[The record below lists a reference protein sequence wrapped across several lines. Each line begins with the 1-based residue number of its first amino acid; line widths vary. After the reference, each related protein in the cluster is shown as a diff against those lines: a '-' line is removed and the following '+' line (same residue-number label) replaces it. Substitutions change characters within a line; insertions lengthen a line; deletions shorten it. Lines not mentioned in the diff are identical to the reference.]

1 MTQVSPPR
9 RQGPVVSFGRFS
21 SWCAYL
27 AAVAGL
33 AYSVTFVAT
42 TDDDTRFGEG
52 LEGAFLLAGGVLAV
66 AVYGALYELV
76 REREPGFALLGLLLG
91 VGGGFGAAIHG
102 AYQLALAVEGLAA
115 EGDFPNPVDPR
126 GFLTF
131 GVTAAAVALFASLL
145 AGRLR
150 LVGFVFA
157 VLLAILWIGRLV
169 GGDADDVALLVPAA
183 LAGLV
188 ANPLWYV
195 LVGRALGET
204 RAVS

>member
-1 MTQVSPPR
+1 VT
-9 RQGPVVSFGRFS
+9 FARFS

-33 AYSVTFVAT
+33 AYSITFVAT

-66 AVYGALYELV
+66 AVFAALYQLV

-102 AYQLALAVEGLAA
+102 AYQIALAVENLSA
-115 EGDFPNPVDPR
+115 EDAPNAVDPR

-131 GVTAAAVALFASLL
+131 GVTGAAVALFALL
-145 AGRLR
+145 LERRLR
-150 LVGFVFA
+150 IVGLVFA
-157 VLLAILWIGRLV
+157 VLLGILWIGRLV
-169 GGDADDVALLVPAA
+169 GGDADDAALLLPAA
-183 LAGLV
+183 LAGLL
-188 ANPLWYV
+188 AHPLWYV
-195 LVGRALGET
+195 LVGRRLG
-204 RAVS
+204 RATA